1 MPAHHLPSHECPAQ
15 TARGHRG
22 PPEGAFFLQVGQ
34 YIMSL
39 PLNLEPFVTQE
50 DSALELALHAGKL
63 PFPPEQGERGL
74 QAGEGRPP
82 VGHLSSRHTW
92 SPGRET
98 PAGKQDGS
106 DGRKYHNH
114 SEKPVWA
121 FISLFLSL
129 AMFYYEAFQPCS
141 KWGRVPQR
149 APVYNRGHI
158 VTVQVLRTRR

>member
-1 MPAHHLPSHECPAQ
+1 MQ
-15 TARGHRG
+15 I
-22 PPEGAFFLQVGQ
+22 GQ

-50 DSALELALHAGKL
+50 DPALELALHAGKL
-63 PFPPEQGERGL
+63 PFPPEQGEWGL
-74 QAGEGRPP
+74 LVREGRPP
-82 VGHLSSRHTW
+82 MGHLSPRHTR

-106 DGRKYHNH
+106 DGRKYDNH

-129 AMFYYEAFQPCS
+129 VMFYYEELDHVANGDESHRAHPCIIEDS
-141 KWGRVPQR
+141 SV
-149 APVYNRGHI
+149 
-158 VTVQVLRTRR
+158 VTVQALRTRH